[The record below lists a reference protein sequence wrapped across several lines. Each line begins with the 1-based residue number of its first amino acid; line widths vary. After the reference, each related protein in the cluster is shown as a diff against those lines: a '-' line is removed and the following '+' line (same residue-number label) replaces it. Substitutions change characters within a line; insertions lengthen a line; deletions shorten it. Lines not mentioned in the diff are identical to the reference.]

1 MSTVFTVGLTGGIG
15 SGKTTVTEL
24 FAALGT
30 GIVDTDEI
38 SRQLTASAQPAMVE
52 IARRFGPE
60 SVAQDGSMNRAHVRN
75 LVFADPLARKDLEAI
90 LHPLIRRESTKQI
103 QESTAAYV
111 ILVVPL
117 LFESGASRPDIDRI
131 LVVDCD
137 PETQV
142 SRVMARSRLS
152 REQVLAIIA
161 SQVSR
166 SGRLC
171 GAQDIIVNDGD
182 RDALRLKVASLHTRY
197 LELAAHG

>member
-1 MSTVFTVGLTGGIG
+1 M
-15 SGKTTVTEL
+15 
-24 FAALGT
+24 
-30 GIVDTDEI
+30 DTDEI
-38 SRQLTASAQPAMVE
+38 SHQLTAPGQPAMAA

-75 LVFADPLARKDLEAI
+75 LVFTDRLARKDLEAI
-90 LHPLIRRESTKQI
+90 LHPLIGLESAKRI
-103 QESTAAYV
+103 RESTAAYV
-111 ILVVPL
+111 MLVVPL

-131 LVVDCD
+131 LVVDCN

-166 SGRLC
+166 SERLRR
-171 GAQDIIVNDGD
+171 AQDIIVNDGD
-182 RDALRLKVASLHTRY
+182 REVLRLKVASLHSRY